1 MDVSP
6 RVICR
11 VAVMHEAH
19 LLLVRN
25 EGLSYWYP
33 PGGGWE
39 AGETLSECGAREV
52 FEEVNLRVNVA
63 RLLFAQEFY
72 GEGKHERSLELT
84 FLATLVGGNDPLIPE
99 QEHLAEARWFNR
111 EEVREVT
118 VYPPQLK
125 EVWGLG
131 GFNHPNPYIGAAGN
145 APERRGANGES

>member
-1 MDVSP
+1 MSP

-11 VAVMHEAH
+11 LAVLHEKR

-25 EGLSYWYP
+25 CGLDYWYP

-52 FEEVNLRVNVA
+52 FEETRLRVAVGT
-63 RLLFAQEFY
+63 LLFVQEFY

-84 FLATLVGGNDPLIPE
+84 FLASLADGKSEPRIPE
-99 QEHLAEARWFNR
+99 QEHLAEARWFSR
-111 EEVREVT
+111 EEVRELT

-125 EVWGLG
+125 EVWGRG
-131 GFNHPNPYIGAAGN
+131 PQHQNPYIGVATD
-145 APERRGANGES
+145 ESEPRE